1 VEVNR
6 LILHLKDIYMAAI
19 EVIQRE
25 ERKITVKELFEM
37 ELEEG
42 FFYELIN
49 GNIVKKQAPAPAHQ
63 NASMQIATAMNNFIK
78 ERQLGKLFAAPID
91 VFFDDHNNTQ
101 PDILFVKKER
111 DFLITKH
118 GIEGAPDLI
127 VEILSPSTFKVD
139 RKDKFDMYLFF
150 GVSEYWIVDPKNQSI
165 EVYILENDRYKMEFF
180 AIENGLVQ
188 SKVLDGLNLEVSE
201 IFG

>member
-1 VEVNR
+1 
-6 LILHLKDIYMAAI
+6 MAAI

-78 ERQLGKLFAAPID
+78 ERQFGKLECITNCPHAA
-91 VFFDDHNNTQ
+91 
-101 PDILFVKKER
+101 
-111 DFLITKH
+111 FL
-118 GIEGAPDLI
+118 
-127 VEILSPSTFKVD
+127 
-139 RKDKFDMYLFF
+139 
-150 GVSEYWIVDPKNQSI
+150 
-165 EVYILENDRYKMEFF
+165 
-180 AIENGLVQ
+180 
-188 SKVLDGLNLEVSE
+188 
-201 IFG
+201 

>member
-1 VEVNR
+1 
-6 LILHLKDIYMAAI
+6 MATIEAI
-19 EVIQRE
+19 PTE

-42 FFYELIN
+42 YFYELIN
-49 GNIVKKQAPAPAHQ
+49 GNIVRKQAPAPPHQ
-63 NASMQIATAMNNFIK
+63 RVSMEISTIMNVFIK
-78 ERQLGKLFAAPID
+78 EKQLGKLFAAPID

-111 DFLITKH
+111 EFLITKH

-139 RKDKFDMYLFF
+139 RKDKFNTYLFF

-165 EVYILENDRYKMEFF
+165 EVYVLENDKYNMEFF
-180 AIENGLVQ
+180 AIENGLIQ
-188 SKVLDGLNLEVSE
+188 SKVLAGLSIEVSE
-201 IFG
+201 VFG